1 MKPKVEQSSRPVR
14 EMPRLQKVILGNKG
28 KRYKGEPPKLQAGM
42 SLGGND
48 FKSQQRYHNPRKR
61 ALIRGSFALIWIAI
75 VWLTGF
81 MLPAESTLTSLMDR
95 NLAPVW
101 AHPFGTDWLGRDM
114 FMRTLKGLATSIQVG
129 LLAACGGGLVAL
141 LLGLVATSGKLADR
155 IVSWLIDLFLS
166 VPHLVSLVM
175 LAFVFG
181 GGLSGVAA
189 AIAFTHW
196 PNLARIVRAEMIQ
209 LKSADYIHISRRLGQ
224 SRFRIAVHHMLP
236 HLVPQ
241 LFVGILLI
249 FPHAILH
256 EAAITFLGLGLS
268 PQQPAIGIILS
279 ESMRYLSAGMWW
291 LAFFPGLAL
300 LLVVRAFDVLG
311 SSLKVLT
318 GTGSSREVGSYGS
331 S

>member
-1 MKPKVEQSSRPVR
+1 MKPKIEQSSRPVR
-14 EMPRLQKVILGNKG
+14 EMPRLQKVISGKKG
-28 KRYKGEPPKLQAGM
+28 EPSKDEPPKLQAG
-42 SLGGND
+42 SALGGNG
-48 FKSQQRYHNPRKR
+48 FKSQLRYHNPRKR
-61 ALIRGSFALIWIAI
+61 ALIWGSLALIWIAI

-114 FMRTLKGLATSIQVG
+114 FMRTLKGLTTSIQVG

-141 LLGLVATSGKLADR
+141 LLGLVAASGKLADR

-189 AIAFTHW
+189 AIALTHW

-311 SSLKVLT
+311 SSLKVMT
-318 GTGSSREVGSYGS
+318 GTGSSREVG
-331 S
+331 

>member
-1 MKPKVEQSSRPVR
+1 MKQEMEQSSRPIRAV
-14 EMPRLQKVILGNKG
+14 PRLRSGGSEETEKRNYG
-28 KRYKGEPPKLQAGM
+28 KRWRRQAELSPGV
-42 SLGGND
+42 SG
-48 FKSQQRYHNPRKR
+48 FEKQRSYANPRKR
-61 ALIRGSFALIWIAI
+61 ALIWGSLALGWVVI
-75 VWLTGF
+75 VWLAGF
-81 MLPAESTLTSLMDR
+81 VLPAESTLTSLKER
-95 NLAPVW
+95 NLAPLW

-114 FMRTLKGLATSIQVG
+114 FMRTLKGLTTSIQVG
-129 LLAACGGGLVAL
+129 LLAACGGGIVAL
-141 LLGLVATSGKLADR
+141 VLGLIAASGKLADR
-155 IVSWLIDLFLS
+155 LVSWLIDLFLS

-181 GGLSGVAA
+181 GGLPGVAA
-189 AIAFTHW
+189 AIALTHW

-224 SRFRIAVHHMLP
+224 SRFRIATQHMLP

-241 LFVGILLI
+241 LFVGTLLI

-311 SSLKVLT
+311 NSFKVLT
-318 GTGSSREVGSYGS
+318 GTGSSREGG
-331 S
+331 